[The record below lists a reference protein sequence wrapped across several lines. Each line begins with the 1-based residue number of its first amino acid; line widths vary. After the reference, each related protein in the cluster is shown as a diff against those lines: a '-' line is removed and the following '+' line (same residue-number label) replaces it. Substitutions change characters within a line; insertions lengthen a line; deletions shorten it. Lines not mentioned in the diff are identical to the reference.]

1 MNESGT
7 VICETERMTI
17 PTYIPPK
24 PEDMPMFSEFRQHQ
38 GSTGYAYPNKATI
51 GVERDAK
58 TDVDYDVVRLENDYI
73 RLLVIPALGG
83 KILEGYDKTTDYHFI
98 YRQSVIKPVSVGSY
112 GSWLAGG
119 MEFNY
124 PFHHRPSTFMPVD
137 FTVEHGE
144 DGSVTV
150 WQSESSP
157 SPGQY
162 RMKGTWGIR
171 LTPDASYFETIAKLD
186 NRTPLRKPFMWWE
199 NCGVHV
205 NDGYQLFFPQ
215 DVGWV
220 HHHYDRHH
228 ATFPINK
235 GWYAVENFPEATD
248 ISRHGNVVKGN
259 SFFSGPSKYDFFG
272 GYDHERDCGTMHI
285 ADHHVSPGKKNFRW
299 AQEDLGKAWNANL
312 TDTDGEHAELMAGC
326 YNDDQPD
333 FDYLAPFEI
342 RRFNQF
348 WYPFQG
354 VKAPVFANIHAAV
367 GLDKDAGKARVMGT
381 KTLEGARFQVLDG
394 RNVLVDETVCLKPSQ
409 AVEFDAAL
417 PQDDLTVRLTASDGT
432 VLVDYTEDKV
442 QVLDIPAD
450 NPGIPTP
457 HDASLKTAQD
467 VWLAGEH
474 IDQYRDPAWKGREY
488 YRVALERD
496 PDHLPTLTSLAE
508 DRINV
513 AHYDEALALL
523 NHALEVQGA
532 YNQSPYDGTVNYLKG
547 LALRGLGR
555 FDEAYD
561 VLFKATWS
569 NNVVS
574 PAKAL
579 IAAIDGRRGDWEL
592 MRRHAREA
600 AAKESEHALARVYE
614 AAALARLDDVSGAVA
629 LLREVVDEDRL
640 DHLGRFMLAWLD
652 GGFEADPAAYYDM
665 MYSDPSQTVLDVAF
679 DLIDAGLLRE
689 AKAVL
694 EGLIARD
701 LELGAASPAGAD
713 GWNALDPMVEYTLAH
728 VCASLGDV
736 DAAAAARRSA
746 AALPLT
752 NTFPYRVEE
761 IGVLREA
768 VAADPSDAQA
778 AYLLGCILYDKTFYA
793 QAADCFRATIALRPG
808 FHPAY
813 RNLAIACFSKLG
825 RRDEALELMRKA
837 VNVDPGNDVLVK
849 ETNYVMAK
857 LGVEPSERLRFLLD
871 NMPERPSDNLTW
883 DLADAYNANGEFD
896 KAMDVMLNH
905 EFVAAECQ
913 ETYQVEAWTFA
924 NVCKGR
930 TLLRDGDAAGALER
944 FRAAQTIPPNF
955 RAGWWD
961 TQALYYPRYFEG
973 LALKA
978 LGRDEEAKASVARL
992 IPFIHSGYS
1001 PYMGPECDV
1010 YVAGAYRMLGDE
1022 TTARKY
1028 LSEYVVAWRKD
1039 LAAGDVD
1046 RKPIVTSLYWSFVP
1060 DAAGEHRGEILRAL
1074 AYSRLYFGDEEGAKA
1089 LFEDSLKANPDNPK
1103 ARFELTQLA

>member
-1 MNESGT
+1 MSDVVVENIT
-7 VICETERMTI
+7 MTI
-17 PTYIPPK
+17 PTYVPPK

-38 GSTGYAYPNKATI
+38 GSTGYAYPNKVSI
-51 GVERDAK
+51 GVERQTI

-73 RLLVIPALGG
+73 RLLIIPALGG

-98 YRQSVIKPVSVGSY
+98 YRQTVIKPVSVGSY

-137 FTVEHGE
+137 YTVERGD

-150 WQSESSP
+150 WQSEASP

-162 RMKGTWGIR
+162 RMKGTWGIK

-186 NRTPLRKPFMWWE
+186 NRTATRKPFMWWE

-205 NDGYQLFFPQ
+205 NKSYQLFFPQ

-235 GWYAVENFPEATD
+235 GWYAVEHFAEATD
-248 ISRHGNVVKGN
+248 ISVHGNVQKGN

-272 GYDHERDCGTMHI
+272 GYDHERECGTMHI
-285 ADHHVSPGKKNFRW
+285 ADHHISTGKKNFRW

-326 YNDDQPD
+326 YNNDQPD
-333 FDYLAPFEI
+333 FDYLAPFET

-354 VKAPVFANIHAAV
+354 VKAPVFANIHAAI
-367 GLDKDAGKARVMGT
+367 GLDKEAGKARVMAT
-381 KTLEGARFQVLDG
+381 RVLDGARFEVLDG
-394 RNVLVDETVCLKPSQ
+394 GVALLDETVDLMPSH
-409 AVEFDAAL
+409 AVECDAPL
-417 PQDDLTVRLTASDGT
+417 PHDHDLTVRLTAADGT

-442 QVLDIPAD
+442 EVLDIPND

-457 HDASLKTAQD
+457 HDPSLKTAQD

-488 YRVALERD
+488 FQVALERD
-496 PDHLPTLTSLAE
+496 PDFLPALVSLAE
-508 DRINV
+508 DRINT
-513 AHYDEALALL
+513 AHYGEALALL
-523 NHALEVQGA
+523 DHALEVQGK
-532 YNQSPYDGTVNYLKG
+532 YNQNPYDGTVHYFRG

-555 FDEAYD
+555 LDEAYD
-561 VLFKATWS
+561 ALFKASWS
-569 NNVVS
+569 NNVVA

-579 IAAIDGRRGDWEL
+579 IAAIDGRRGDWKA
-592 MRRHAREA
+592 MQWHAREA
-600 AAKESEHALARVYE
+600 AAKEGEHALARTYE
-614 AAALARLDDVSGAVA
+614 AFATARLGDTDAALA
-629 LLREVVDEDRL
+629 LLHEELRDDRL
-640 DHLGRFMLAWLD
+640 DHLARFAMAWLD
-652 GGFEADPAAYYDM
+652 GSFEANPASFYDM
-665 MYSDPSQTVLDVAF
+665 MYADPSQSTLDIAF
-679 DLIDAGLLRE
+679 DLLDAGLVVE
-689 AKAVL
+689 ARAVL
-694 EGLIARD
+694 AGLVDRDRIAD
-701 LELGAASPAGAD
+701 ASVPAGAP

-728 VCASLGDV
+728 VDAALGDEES
-736 DAAAAARRSA
+736 AAAWRRSA
-746 AALPLT
+746 SALPTT
-752 NTFPYRVEE
+752 NTFPYRAEE

-768 VAADPSDAQA
+768 VAADPCDAQA
-778 AYLLGCILYDKTFYA
+778 LYLLGCLLYDKLYYTE
-793 QAADCFRATIALRPG
+793 AAELFAKVIQLKPE
-808 FHPAY
+808 FHPAW
-813 RNLAIACFSKLG
+813 RNLAIVYFSKLG
-825 RRDEALELMRKA
+825 RRAEALDLMKKA
-837 VNVDPGNDVLVK
+837 VATDPGNDVLVK

-857 LGVEPSERLRFLLD
+857 LGVDPSERLRYLLD
-871 NMPERPSDNLTW
+871 NLPEQPSDNLTW
-883 DLADAYNANGEFD
+883 DLADAYNAVGEFD
-896 KAMDVMLNH
+896 KAIDVMLHH

-924 NVCKGR
+924 QVCKGR
-930 TLLRDGDAAGALER
+930 LLLDEGKADAALEC
-944 FRAAQTIPPNF
+944 FRAAQTIPANF

-961 TQALYYPRYFEG
+961 TQALYYPRFFEG

-978 LGRDEEAKASVARL
+978 LRREDEAKASVGRL

-1010 YVAGAYRMLGDE
+1010 YVAAAHRMLGDE
-1022 TTARKY
+1022 VTARKY
-1028 LSEYVVAWRKD
+1028 LSAYVVKWRKD
-1039 LAAGDVD
+1039 LAAGDAD

-1060 DAAGEHRGEILRAL
+1060 DGAAEHRAEIERAL
-1074 AYSRLYFGDEEGAKA
+1074 AYSRLYFGDKAGAKA
-1089 LFEDSLKANPDNPK
+1089 LFEKSLESNPDNLK